1 MKQDT
6 VSISKQIYWRVYY
19 WLFVERFNKK
29 IDFNFKKNIF
39 RWDLINFLHKN
50 NNFQSYLE
58 IGCDEDLLFSK
69 ISIQNKIGVDPLFGG
84 NTRKTSDQFF
94 STNQLNFDCVFID
107 GLHIY
112 KQVKKDILNSLKC
125 LNEGGYILVHDC
137 LPHSLSS
144 QAVPRYKITWNGDV
158 WKAIVDLRQQD
169 DLEIFTCLVDYGIS
183 IIQKKKNSDPLKI
196 DKNISQLKFKDF
208 YKNYTKYMRTI
219 TFDEFKLKF
228 QNKQNP

>member
-125 LNEGGYILVHDC
+125 LNDGGYILVHDC
-137 LPHSLSS
+137 LPHTLSS
-144 QAVPRYKITWNGDV
+144 QAVPRYKITWNGNV
-158 WKAIVDLRQQD
+158 WKAIVNLTQQD
-169 DLEIFTCLVDYGIS
+169 DIEIFTCLVDYGIS

>member
-1 MKQDT
+1 MEQDT

-69 ISIQNKIGVDPLFGG
+69 ISIPNKIGVDPLFGG
-84 NTRKTSDQFF
+84 NIRKTSDQFF
-94 STNQLNFDCVFID
+94 DTNQLNFDCVFID

-112 KQVKKDILNSLKC
+112 KQVKKDILNALKC
-125 LNEGGYILVHDC
+125 LNDGGYILIHDC

-158 WKAIVDLRQQD
+158 WKAIVDLRQQN

-183 IIQKKKNSDPLKI
+183 IIQKKKNSGLLKI
-196 DKNISQLKFKDF
+196 DKNIGQLKFKDF
-208 YKNYTKYMRTI
+208 YKNHTEYMRTI

-228 QNKQNP
+228 QNKQNS

>member
-169 DLEIFTCLVDYGIS
+169 DIEIFTCLVDYGIS

>member
-94 STNQLNFDCVFID
+94 STNQLNFDCIFID

-144 QAVPRYKITWNGDV
+144 QAVPRYKIKWNGDV

-169 DLEIFTCLVDYGIS
+169 DIEIFTCLVDYGIS
-183 IIQKKKNSDPLKI
+183 IIQKRKNSDTLKI

-228 QNKQNP
+228 QNKQNH

>member
-107 GLHIY
+107 RYFEIRKEVVTAKSIGCVIVFNANLLDA
-112 KQVKKDILNSLKC
+112 VS
-125 LNEGGYILVHDC
+125 
-137 LPHSLSS
+137 PHRS
-144 QAVPRYKITWNGDV
+144 
-158 WKAIVDLRQQD
+158 
-169 DLEIFTCLVDYGIS
+169 
-183 IIQKKKNSDPLKI
+183 
-196 DKNISQLKFKDF
+196 
-208 YKNYTKYMRTI
+208 MRVS
-219 TFDEFKLKF
+219 E
-228 QNKQNP
+228 

>member
-158 WKAIVDLRQQD
+158 WKAIVDLRQHD
-169 DLEIFTCLVDYGIS
+169 DIEIFTCLVDYGIS

>member
-6 VSISKQIYWRVYY
+6 VSISKQIFWRVYY

-169 DLEIFTCLVDYGIS
+169 DIEIFTCLVDYGIS

>member
-1 MKQDT
+1 M
-6 VSISKQIYWRVYY
+6 
-19 WLFVERFNKK
+19 LFVERFNKK

-94 STNQLNFDCVFID
+94 DTNQLNFDCVFID

-112 KQVKKDILNSLKC
+112 KQVKKDILNS
-125 LNEGGYILVHDC
+125 
-137 LPHSLSS
+137 
-144 QAVPRYKITWNGDV
+144 
-158 WKAIVDLRQQD
+158 
-169 DLEIFTCLVDYGIS
+169 
-183 IIQKKKNSDPLKI
+183 
-196 DKNISQLKFKDF
+196 
-208 YKNYTKYMRTI
+208 
-219 TFDEFKLKF
+219 
-228 QNKQNP
+228 

>member
-39 RWDLINFLHKN
+39 RWDVINFLHKN

-169 DLEIFTCLVDYGIS
+169 DIEIFTCLVDYGIS
-183 IIQKKKNSDPLKI
+183 IIQKKKNSNPLKI

>member
-169 DLEIFTCLVDYGIS
+169 DIEIFTCLVDYGIS
-183 IIQKKKNSDPLKI
+183 IIQKKKNSNPLKI